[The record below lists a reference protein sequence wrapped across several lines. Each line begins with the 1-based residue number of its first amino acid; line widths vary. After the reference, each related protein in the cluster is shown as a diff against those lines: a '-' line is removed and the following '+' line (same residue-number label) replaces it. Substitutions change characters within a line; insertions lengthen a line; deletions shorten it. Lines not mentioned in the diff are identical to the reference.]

1 MLDPAK
7 LGTGAAMIIVSDSD
21 AASSAEQTAGAA
33 DTTGTADEAGTTDAT
48 EATDK
53 AETGLHVAASVS
65 QPDVSAASLQGI
77 AVIEGASL
85 DAATSLVTASRDQ
98 RIIS

>member
-7 LGTGAAMIIVSDSD
+7 LGTGAAIVVVSDSD
-21 AASSAEQTAGAA
+21 AASAAGQAAGTA
-33 DTTGTADEAGTTDAT
+33 DTTGTADE
-48 EATDK
+48 

-65 QPDVSAASLQGI
+65 QSDVSAASLQGI